1 MGAHVFDEPEIMSPS
16 TPPIS
21 QTEPKPDLTIG
32 FLLMKQFTLACVA
45 GLVESLRFA
54 ADESFS
60 SRQIFCRWEWM
71 TCDDKPVTASCGL
84 PVSPTAALD
93 FSKPW
98 DYFVVAGGLLE
109 ETRQPPGW
117 LLTALRDLHARNI
130 PIITLCSGAFVAGNA
145 GLLDGRHCAIHFT
158 TRDEFRLR
166 FPKAI
171 PVIDKTYIKDGGII
185 TCPGGTAI
193 DLAADLIRQHCGL
206 VRSQKVLKYLLV
218 EEAPTRQAK
227 RKAPLSEPDGYD
239 NELVNKVIEFMQHH
253 LDSPVPLAEVAD
265 FAGVTFRQLN
275 LIFTKCTGH
284 SAAVYWRRMRLERAR
299 KLMADS
305 SNSIGAIAIATGFA
319 DATHLISWFRKQ
331 YGETPGSFRKRRREV
346 EKLVKE

>member
-1 MGAHVFDEPEIMSPS
+1 MPPS
-16 TPPIS
+16 ALA
-21 QTEPKPDLTIG
+21 EHHAGPKPDLTIG
-32 FLLMKQFTLACVA
+32 FLLMKKFTLASVA

-71 TCDDKPVTASCGL
+71 TCDNQPVTASCGL
-84 PVSPTAALD
+84 PVSPTATLD
-93 FSKPW
+93 FTRRW
-98 DYFVVAGGLLE
+98 DYFVVAGGLPE
-109 ETRQPPGW
+109 ETRQPPQW
-117 LLTALRDLHARNI
+117 LLQALRDLHARGV

-185 TCPGGTAI
+185 SCPGGTAI

-218 EEAPTRQAK
+218 EEPAAAVKKRRQ
-227 RKAPLSEPDGYD
+227 KASLNEPDVYE
-239 NELVNKVIEFMQHH
+239 NELVNKVIDFMKHH

-275 LIFTKCTGH
+275 LIFTQCTGY
-284 SAAVYWRRMRLERAR
+284 SAAVYWRRMRLEQAR

-305 SNSIGAIAIATGFA
+305 SNSINAIATATGFA
-319 DATHLISWFRKQ
+319 DASHLIAWFRKH
-331 YGETPGSFRKRRREV
+331 YGETPSAFRKRRREV
-346 EKLVKE
+346 ERLVKG

>member
-1 MGAHVFDEPEIMSPS
+1 MPLPHV
-16 TPPIS
+16 
-21 QTEPKPDLTIG
+21 EPKPDLTIG
-32 FLLMKQFTLACVA
+32 FLLMRQFTLASVA

-71 TCDDKPVTASCGL
+71 TCDDQQVTASCGL
-84 PVSPTAALD
+84 PVSPTAKLD
-93 FSKPW
+93 FAKSW

-109 ETRQPPGW
+109 ETRHPPEW
-117 LLTALRDLHARNI
+117 LLQALCELHARNI

-158 TRDEFRLR
+158 TRDEFRMR
-166 FPKAI
+166 FPEAI

-185 TCPGGTAI
+185 SCPGGTAI
-193 DLAADLIRQHCGL
+193 DLAADLIRQHCGV
-206 VRSQKVLKYLLV
+206 VRVQKVLKYLLV
-218 EEAPTRQAK
+218 DDHPQPVRKTKQNASLNAP
-227 RKAPLSEPDGYD
+227 EVYE
-239 NELVNKVIEFMQHH
+239 NELVSKIIAFMKHH
-253 LDSPVPLAEVAD
+253 LDSPIPLAEVAD

-284 SAAVYWRRMRLERAR
+284 SAAVYWRNMRLEQAR

-305 SNSIGAIAIATGFA
+305 SNSIHAIASATGFS
-319 DATHLISWFRKQ
+319 DASHLISWFRKQ
-331 YGETPGSFRKRRREV
+331 YGETPSSFRKRRREV
-346 EKLVKE
+346 EKLGKE

>member
-1 MGAHVFDEPEIMSPS
+1 MPLTNA
-16 TPPIS
+16 
-21 QTEPKPDLTIG
+21 EPKPDLTIG
-32 FLLMKQFTLACVA
+32 FLLMRQFTLASVA

-71 TCDDKPVTASCGL
+71 TCDNQPVTASCGL
-84 PVSPTAALD
+84 PVSPTATLD
-93 FSKPW
+93 FSKEW
-98 DYFVVAGGLLE
+98 DYFVLAGGLLE
-109 ETRQPPGW
+109 ETRHPPEW
-117 LLTALRDLHARNI
+117 LLQALRDLHARNI

-158 TRDEFRLR
+158 TRDEFRVR

-185 TCPGGTAI
+185 SCPGGTAI

-218 EEAPTRQAK
+218 DDASRPAGKAK
-227 RKAPLSEPDGYD
+227 HKAPLNAPDVYE
-239 NELVNKVIEFMQHH
+239 NELVSKVIAFMQHH
-253 LDSPVPLAEVAD
+253 LDSPIPLGDVAD

-284 SAAVYWRRMRLERAR
+284 SAAVYWRSMRLEQAR

-305 SNSIGAIAIATGFA
+305 SNSIDAIAAATGFS
-319 DATHLISWFRKQ
+319 DASHLISWFRKQ
-331 YGETPGSFRKRRREV
+331 YGETPSSFRKRRREV

>member
-1 MGAHVFDEPEIMSPS
+1 MKNAYEKNI
-16 TPPIS
+16 
-21 QTEPKPDLTIG
+21 EPKPDLTMG
-32 FLLMKQFTLACVA
+32 FLLMKQFTLASVA

-60 SRQIFCRWEWM
+60 SRQIFCQWEWM
-71 TCDDKPVTASCGL
+71 TCDDRPVTASCGL
-84 PVSPTAALD
+84 PVSPTAKLD
-93 FSKPW
+93 FSRDW

-109 ETRQPPGW
+109 ETRTPPEW
-117 LLTALRDLHARNI
+117 LLQALRDLHARNI

-145 GLLDGRHCAIHFT
+145 GLLDNHHCAIHFT

-185 TCPGGTAI
+185 SCPGGMAI

-206 VRSQKVLKYLLV
+206 VRSQKVLKYLLMD
-218 EEAPTRQAK
+218 APQPAGKTKQ
-227 RKAPLSEPDGYD
+227 KAPLNAPDVYE
-239 NELVNKVIEFMQHH
+239 NERVSKVIEFMKQH
-253 LDSPVPLAEVAD
+253 LDSPIPLADVAD

-284 SAAVYWRRMRLERAR
+284 SAAVYWRSMRLEQAR
-299 KLMADS
+299 KLMTDS
-305 SNSIGAIAIATGFA
+305 SNSINEIATATGFS
-319 DATHLISWFRKQ
+319 DASHLISWFRKQ
-331 YGETPGSFRKRRREV
+331 YGETPSSFRKRRREV

>member
-1 MGAHVFDEPEIMSPS
+1 MPLADD
-16 TPPIS
+16 
-21 QTEPKPDLTIG
+21 EPKPDLTIG
-32 FLLMKQFTLACVA
+32 FLLMRQFTLASVA

-71 TCDDKPVTASCGL
+71 TCDDQPVTASCGL
-84 PVSPTAALD
+84 PVSPTAKLD
-93 FSKPW
+93 FSKAW

-109 ETRQPPGW
+109 ETRNPPEW
-117 LLTALRDLHARNI
+117 LLQALRELHARNI

-158 TRDEFRLR
+158 TRDEFRQR

-185 TCPGGTAI
+185 SCPGGTAI
-193 DLAADLIRQHCGL
+193 DLAADLIRRHCGL

-218 EEAPTRQAK
+218 DDTPQRASKGRQKASLTAP
-227 RKAPLSEPDGYD
+227 EGYE
-239 NELVNKVIEFMQHH
+239 NELVSKVIGFMKHH
-253 LDSPVPLAEVAD
+253 LDSPIPLADVAD

-284 SAAVYWRRMRLERAR
+284 SAAVYWRSMRLEQAR

-305 SNSIGAIAIATGFA
+305 SNSINAIAAATGFS
-319 DATHLISWFRKQ
+319 DASHLISWFRKQ
-331 YGETPGSFRKRRREV
+331 YGETPSSFRKRRREV

>member
-1 MGAHVFDEPEIMSPS
+1 MPQQIASEQNSES
-16 TPPIS
+16 
-21 QTEPKPDLTIG
+21 KPDLTIG
-32 FLLMKQFTLACVA
+32 FLLMKQFTLASVA

-71 TCDDKPVTASCGL
+71 TCDDQPVTASCGL

-93 FSKPW
+93 FSRNW

-109 ETRQPPGW
+109 ETRQPPQW
-117 LLTALRDLHARNI
+117 LLQALREIHARNI

-145 GLLDGRHCAIHFT
+145 GLLDGRQCAIHFT

-185 TCPGGTAI
+185 SCPGGTAI

-218 EEAPTRQAK
+218 DDTAVPASRAK
-227 RKAPLSEPDGYD
+227 QKENQNPPDVYE
-239 NELVNKVIEFMQHH
+239 NEVVNKVIELMKHH
-253 LDSPVPLAEVAD
+253 LDSPVPLAEVAA

-275 LIFTKCTGH
+275 LIFTKCTSY
-284 SAAVYWRRMRLERAR
+284 SAAVYWRRMRLEQAR

-305 SNSIGAIAIATGFA
+305 SNSINAIAAATGFA
-319 DATHLISWFRKQ
+319 DASHLIAWFRKQ
-331 YGETPGSFRKRRREV
+331 YGETPSSYRKRRREV
-346 EKLVKE
+346 EKLIKP

>member
-1 MGAHVFDEPEIMSPS
+1 MPHTTDAEYLA
-16 TPPIS
+16 
-21 QTEPKPDLTIG
+21 EPKPDLTIG
-32 FLLMKQFTLACVA
+32 FLLMKSFTLASVA

-71 TCDDKPVTASCGL
+71 TCDNQPVTASCGL
-84 PVSPTAALD
+84 PVSPTATLD
-93 FSKPW
+93 FSKRW

-109 ETRQPPGW
+109 ETRQPPQW
-117 LLTALRDLHARNI
+117 LLEALRALHARNI

-185 TCPGGTAI
+185 SCPGGTAI

-218 EEAPTRQAK
+218 EEPAAPVKKVPPQNM
-227 RKAPLSEPDGYD
+227 LNEPDVYEND
-239 NELVNKVIEFMQHH
+239 LVNKVIEFMKHH
-253 LDSPVPLAEVAD
+253 LDSPVPLADVAG

-275 LIFTKCTGH
+275 LIFSKCTGY
-284 SAAVYWRRMRLERAR
+284 SAAVYWRRMRLEHAR

-305 SNSIGAIAIATGFA
+305 SNSINAIAAATGFA
-319 DATHLISWFRKQ
+319 DASHLIAWFRKQ
-331 YGETPGSFRKRRREV
+331 YGETPSSFRKRRRVV
-346 EKLVKE
+346 ERLVKE

>member
-1 MGAHVFDEPEIMSPS
+1 MP
-16 TPPIS
+16 
-21 QTEPKPDLTIG
+21 QTAFAEQPGEPKPDLTIG
-32 FLLMKQFTLACVA
+32 FLLMKSFTLASVA

-54 ADESFS
+54 ADESFT

-71 TCDDKPVTASCGL
+71 TCDNQPITASCGL
-84 PVSPTAALD
+84 PISPTADLD
-93 FSKPW
+93 
-98 DYFVVAGGLLE
+98 
-109 ETRQPPGW
+109 
-117 LLTALRDLHARNI
+117 
-130 PIITLCSGAFVAGNA
+130 
-145 GLLDGRHCAIHFT
+145 LDGRHCAIHFT

-185 TCPGGTAI
+185 SCPGGTAI

-218 EEAPTRQAK
+218 EEPAAPVKKTQQK
-227 RKAPLSEPDGYD
+227 NTLNEPDVYE
-239 NELVNKVIEFMQHH
+239 NELVNKVIEFMKHH
-253 LDSPVPLAEVAD
+253 LDSPVPLADVAE

-284 SAAVYWRRMRLERAR
+284 SAAVYWRRMRLEQAR

-305 SNSIGAIAIATGFA
+305 SNSINAIATATGFA
-319 DATHLISWFRKQ
+319 DASHLIAWFRKQ
-331 YGETPGSFRKRRREV
+331 YGETPSSFRKRRRVV
-346 EKLVKE
+346 ERLVKE

>member
-1 MGAHVFDEPEIMSPS
+1 MQQQLRSDLNSEA
-16 TPPIS
+16 
-21 QTEPKPDLTIG
+21 KPDLTIG
-32 FLLMKQFTLACVA
+32 FLLMKKFTLASVA

-54 ADESFS
+54 ADESFA

-71 TCDDKPVTASCGL
+71 TCDDQPVTASCGL
-84 PVSPTAALD
+84 PVSPTAPLD
-93 FSKPW
+93 FSRDW

-109 ETRQPPGW
+109 ETRQSPQW
-117 LLTALRDLHARNI
+117 LLQALREIHARNI

-145 GLLDGRHCAIHFT
+145 GLLDGRQCAIHFT

-185 TCPGGTAI
+185 SCPGGTAI

-206 VRSQKVLKYLLV
+206 VRSQKVLKYLLMDDTAV
-218 EEAPTRQAK
+218 PARRAK
-227 RKAPLSEPDGYD
+227 RKENQPPPDVYE
-239 NELVNKVIEFMQHH
+239 NEVVNKVIELMQHH
-253 LDSPVPLAEVAD
+253 LDSPTPLADVAA

-275 LIFTKCTGH
+275 LIFTKCTGY
-284 SAAVYWRRMRLERAR
+284 SAAVYWRRMRLEQAR

-305 SNSIGAIAIATGFA
+305 SNSIHAIAAATGFS
-319 DATHLISWFRKQ
+319 DASHLISWFRKQ
-331 YGETPGSFRKRRREV
+331 YGETPNSYRKRRREV
-346 EKLVKE
+346 EKLITS

>member
-1 MGAHVFDEPEIMSPS
+1 MPLKNA
-16 TPPIS
+16 
-21 QTEPKPDLTIG
+21 EPKPDLTIG
-32 FLLMKQFTLACVA
+32 FLLMRQFTLASVA

-71 TCDDKPVTASCGL
+71 TCDNQPVTASCGL
-84 PVSPTAALD
+84 PVSPTATLD
-93 FSKPW
+93 FSKAW
-98 DYFVVAGGLLE
+98 DYFVIAGGLLE
-109 ETRQPPGW
+109 ETRNPPEW
-117 LLTALRDLHARNI
+117 LLQALRDLHARNI

-158 TRDEFRLR
+158 TRDEFRVR

-185 TCPGGTAI
+185 SCPGGTAI

-218 EEAPTRQAK
+218 DDASRPVGKAKHNVPLNAPDVY
-227 RKAPLSEPDGYD
+227 E
-239 NELVNKVIEFMQHH
+239 NELVSKVIAFMQHH
-253 LDSPVPLAEVAD
+253 LDSPIPLGDVAD

-284 SAAVYWRRMRLERAR
+284 SAAVYWRSMRLEQAR

-305 SNSIGAIAIATGFA
+305 SNSIDAIAAATGFS
-319 DATHLISWFRKQ
+319 DASHLISWFRKQ
-331 YGETPGSFRKRRREV
+331 YGETPSSFRKRRREV

>member
-1 MGAHVFDEPEIMSPS
+1 MPLSDAG
-16 TPPIS
+16 
-21 QTEPKPDLTIG
+21 PKPDLTIG
-32 FLLMKQFTLACVA
+32 FLLMPQFTLASVA

-71 TCDDKPVTASCGL
+71 TCDNQPVTASCGL
-84 PVSPTAALD
+84 PVSPTATLD
-93 FSKPW
+93 FTKEW

-109 ETRQPPGW
+109 ETRHPPRW
-117 LLTALRDLHARNI
+117 LLQALRDLHARNI

-158 TRDEFRLR
+158 TRDEFRMR

-185 TCPGGTAI
+185 SCPGGTAI

-218 EEAPTRQAK
+218 DDVPQPARRAKQKVPLNAPDVY
-227 RKAPLSEPDGYD
+227 E
-239 NELVNKVIEFMQHH
+239 NELVSRVIGFMKHH
-253 LDSPVPLAEVAD
+253 LDSPIPLSEVAE

-275 LIFTKCTGH
+275 LIFTQCTGH
-284 SAAVYWRRMRLERAR
+284 SAAVYWRTLRLEQAR

-305 SNSIGAIAIATGFA
+305 SNSITAIAAATGFS
-319 DATHLISWFRKQ
+319 DASHLIAWFRKQ
-331 YGETPGSFRKRRREV
+331 YGETPSSFRKRRREV
-346 EKLVKE
+346 EKLVRE

>member
-1 MGAHVFDEPEIMSPS
+1 MPLTNA
-16 TPPIS
+16 
-21 QTEPKPDLTIG
+21 EPKPDLTIG
-32 FLLMKQFTLACVA
+32 FLLMRQFTLASVA

-71 TCDDKPVTASCGL
+71 TCDNQPVTASCGL
-84 PVSPTAALD
+84 PVSPTATLD
-93 FSKPW
+93 FSKAW

-109 ETRQPPGW
+109 ETRNPPEW
-117 LLTALRDLHARNI
+117 LLQALRDLHARNI

-158 TRDEFRLR
+158 TRDEFRVR

-185 TCPGGTAI
+185 SCPGGTAI

-218 EEAPTRQAK
+218 DDASRPVGKAKHNIPLNAPDVY
-227 RKAPLSEPDGYD
+227 E
-239 NELVNKVIEFMQHH
+239 NELVSKVIAFMQHH
-253 LDSPVPLAEVAD
+253 LDSPIPLGDVAD

-284 SAAVYWRRMRLERAR
+284 TAAVYWRSMRLEQAR

-305 SNSIGAIAIATGFA
+305 SNSIDAIAAATGFS
-319 DATHLISWFRKQ
+319 DASHLISWFRKQ
-331 YGETPGSFRKRRREV
+331 YGETPSSFRKRRREV

>member
-1 MGAHVFDEPEIMSPS
+1 MPLADD
-16 TPPIS
+16 
-21 QTEPKPDLTIG
+21 EPKPDLTIG
-32 FLLMKQFTLACVA
+32 FLLMRQFTLASVA

-71 TCDDKPVTASCGL
+71 TCDDQPVTASCGL
-84 PVSPTAALD
+84 PVSPTAKLD
-93 FSKPW
+93 FSKAW

-109 ETRQPPGW
+109 ETRNPPEW
-117 LLTALRDLHARNI
+117 LLQALRELHARNI

-158 TRDEFRLR
+158 TRDEFRQR

-185 TCPGGTAI
+185 SCPGGTAI
-193 DLAADLIRQHCGL
+193 DLAADLIRRHCGL

-218 EEAPTRQAK
+218 DDTPQPASKGRQKASLTAP
-227 RKAPLSEPDGYD
+227 EGYE
-239 NELVNKVIEFMQHH
+239 NELVSKVIGFMKHH
-253 LDSPVPLAEVAD
+253 LDSPIPLGDVAD

-284 SAAVYWRRMRLERAR
+284 SAAVYWRSMRLEQAR

-305 SNSIGAIAIATGFA
+305 SNSISAIATATGFS
-319 DATHLISWFRKQ
+319 DASHLISWFRKQ
-331 YGETPGSFRKRRREV
+331 YGETPSSFRKRRREV

>member
-1 MGAHVFDEPEIMSPS
+1 M
-16 TPPIS
+16 PPTKLS
-21 QTEPKPDLTIG
+21 DSHSEPKPDLTIG
-32 FLLMKQFTLACVA
+32 FLLMKHFTLASVA

-71 TCDDKPVTASCGL
+71 TCDDQPITASCGL
-84 PVSPTAALD
+84 PVSPTAPLD
-93 FSKPW
+93 FARDW

-109 ETRQPPGW
+109 ETRQPPEW
-117 LLTALRDLHARNI
+117 LLQALRDLHARNI

-185 TCPGGTAI
+185 SCPGGTAI

-218 EEAPTRQAK
+218 DEVPTPKAK
-227 RKAPLSEPDGYD
+227 HKTPLSEPDVYE
-239 NELVNKVIEFMQHH
+239 NPLVTKVIEFMKHH

-275 LIFTKCTGH
+275 LIFTQCTGH
-284 SAAVYWRRMRLERAR
+284 SAAVYWRRMRLEQAR

-305 SNSIGAIAIATGFA
+305 SNSINAIATATGFA
-319 DATHLISWFRKQ
+319 DASHLIAWFRKQ
-331 YGETPGSFRKRRREV
+331 YGETPSSFRKRRREV
-346 EKLVKE
+346 EKRAKE

>member
-1 MGAHVFDEPEIMSPS
+1 MPL
-16 TPPIS
+16 TPV
-21 QTEPKPDLTIG
+21 EPKPDLTIG
-32 FLLMKQFTLACVA
+32 FLLMRQFTLASVA

-71 TCDDKPVTASCGL
+71 TCDDQPVTASCGL
-84 PVSPTAALD
+84 PVSPTAQLD
-93 FSKPW
+93 FTKSW

-109 ETRQPPGW
+109 ETRHPPEW
-117 LLTALRDLHARNI
+117 LLQALRELHARNI

-158 TRDEFRLR
+158 TRDEFRMR

-185 TCPGGTAI
+185 SCPGGTAI
-193 DLAADLIRQHCGL
+193 DLAADLIRHHCGL

-218 EEAPTRQAK
+218 DDTPHPAGKGRQKASLTAP
-227 RKAPLSEPDGYD
+227 EVYE
-239 NELVNKVIEFMQHH
+239 NELVSKVIGFMKHH
-253 LDSPVPLAEVAD
+253 LDSPIPLGEVAD

-284 SAAVYWRRMRLERAR
+284 SAAVYWRSMRLEQAR

-305 SNSIGAIAIATGFA
+305 SNSINAIAAATGFS
-319 DATHLISWFRKQ
+319 DASHLISWFRKQ
-331 YGETPGSFRKRRREV
+331 YGETPSSFRKRRRKV

>member
-1 MGAHVFDEPEIMSPS
+1 MNML
-16 TPPIS
+16 
-21 QTEPKPDLTIG
+21 QTKSADYAGDPKPDLTIG
-32 FLLMKQFTLACVA
+32 FLLMKRFTLASVA

-54 ADESFS
+54 ADESFG

-71 TCDDKPVTASCGL
+71 TCDNQPVIASCGL
-84 PVSPTAALD
+84 PVSPTANLD
-93 FSKPW
+93 FTQSW

-109 ETRQPPGW
+109 ETRQSPPW
-117 LLTALRDLHARNI
+117 LLQALRELHARNI

-185 TCPGGTAI
+185 SCPSGTAI

-218 EEAPTRQAK
+218 EEPAAPVKKPQL
-227 RKAPLSEPDGYD
+227 KAQLNEPDVYE
-239 NELVNKVIEFMQHH
+239 NELVNKVIELMKHH
-253 LDSPVPLAEVAD
+253 LDSPVTLAKVAE

-275 LIFTKCTGH
+275 LIFSKCTGYT
-284 SAAVYWRRMRLERAR
+284 AAVYWRRMRLEQAR

-305 SNSIGAIAIATGFA
+305 SNSIEAIATATGFA
-319 DATHLISWFRKQ
+319 DASHLITWFRKQ
-331 YGETPGSFRKRRREV
+331 YGETPSSFRKRRREV
-346 EKLVKE
+346 ERLMKS

>member
-1 MGAHVFDEPEIMSPS
+1 MPLTNA
-16 TPPIS
+16 
-21 QTEPKPDLTIG
+21 EPKPDLTIG
-32 FLLMKQFTLACVA
+32 FLLMRQFTLASVA

-71 TCDDKPVTASCGL
+71 TCDNQPVTASCGL
-84 PVSPTAALD
+84 PVSPTATLD
-93 FSKPW
+93 FSKAW

-109 ETRQPPGW
+109 ETRNPPEW
-117 LLTALRDLHARNI
+117 LLQALRDLHARNI

-158 TRDEFRLR
+158 TRDEFRVR

-185 TCPGGTAI
+185 SCPGGTAI

-218 EEAPTRQAK
+218 DDASRPVGKAKHNIPLNAPDVY
-227 RKAPLSEPDGYD
+227 E
-239 NELVNKVIEFMQHH
+239 NELVSKVIAFMQHH
-253 LDSPVPLAEVAD
+253 LDSPIPLGDVAD

-275 LIFTKCTGH
+275 LIFTKCAGH
-284 SAAVYWRRMRLERAR
+284 SAAVYWRSMRLEQAR

-305 SNSIGAIAIATGFA
+305 SNSIDAIAAATGFS
-319 DATHLISWFRKQ
+319 DASHLISWFRKQ
-331 YGETPGSFRKRRREV
+331 YGETPSSFRKRRREV

>member
-1 MGAHVFDEPEIMSPS
+1 MPLADN
-16 TPPIS
+16 
-21 QTEPKPDLTIG
+21 EPKPDLTIG
-32 FLLMKQFTLACVA
+32 FLLMRQFTLASVA

-71 TCDDKPVTASCGL
+71 TCDDQPVTASCGL
-84 PVSPTAALD
+84 PVSPTAKLD
-93 FSKPW
+93 FSKAW

-109 ETRQPPGW
+109 ETRNPPEW
-117 LLTALRDLHARNI
+117 LLQALRELHARNI

-158 TRDEFRLR
+158 TRDEFRQR

-185 TCPGGTAI
+185 SCPGGTAI
-193 DLAADLIRQHCGL
+193 DLAADLIRRHCGL

-218 EEAPTRQAK
+218 DDTPQPASKGRQKASLTAP
-227 RKAPLSEPDGYD
+227 EGYE
-239 NELVNKVIEFMQHH
+239 NELVSKVIGFMKHH
-253 LDSPVPLAEVAD
+253 LDSPIPLADVAD

-284 SAAVYWRRMRLERAR
+284 SAAVYWRSMRLEQAR
-299 KLMADS
+299 KLMSDS
-305 SNSIGAIAIATGFA
+305 SNSINAIAAATGFS
-319 DATHLISWFRKQ
+319 DASHLISWFRKQ
-331 YGETPGSFRKRRREV
+331 YGETPSSFRKRRREV